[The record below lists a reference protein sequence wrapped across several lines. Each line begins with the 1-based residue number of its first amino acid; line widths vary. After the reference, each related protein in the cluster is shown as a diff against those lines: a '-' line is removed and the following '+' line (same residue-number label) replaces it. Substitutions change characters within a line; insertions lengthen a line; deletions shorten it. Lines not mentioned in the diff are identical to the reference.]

1 MTGQLCGRCG
11 TALAPEGCPC
21 GWSGSNE
28 ETAVI
33 PVIGGPELVRPYF
46 RPDDSE
52 LDDPDLDLDGDL
64 DADLDDIEIVD
75 AELLDVPG
83 HRPMS
88 AAAAGA
94 GAGGAGAG
102 GAGAGATRVL
112 PAYLPVRR
120 PVEPLGSVV
129 VTRPTPG
136 GPAAGRGRRQPRN
149 SRSTVLIAAGI
160 VLIAGIGVAAALV
173 PKMLGGGQ
181 VNIAQPQ
188 PEITAPL
195 PSQGPTSGSAQPSA
209 TATSSAT
216 RSVPVTQ
223 PTRAAAT
230 SARPTIAPT
239 TAQPTATAGGPA
251 DGTPSSASA
260 SASASA
266 DPSGSAASG
275 SLSLGDTGPA
285 VATLQQDLATLWI
298 DPGLQDNGDYNQQT
312 EKDVATFQYW
322 YGVQGD
328 PTGVYGPNSQS
339 RMAKLMRHQNGGD
352 NG

>member
-1 MTGQLCGRCG
+1 MTDQLCGRCG

-52 LDDPDLDLDGDL
+52 LDDPDLDLDPDLDGDL
-64 DADLDDIEIVD
+64 DGDLDDVEIVD

-88 AAAAGA
+88 AAA
-94 GAGGAGAG
+94 GGAGAD
-102 GAGAGATRVL
+102 GAGGAGATRVL
-112 PAYLPVRR
+112 PAYLPAQR

-136 GPAAGRGRRQPRN
+136 GPPGRGRRQPR
-149 SRSTVLIAAGI
+149 STRSTVLIAAGI

-209 TATSSAT
+209 TATSSAST

-223 PTRAAAT
+223 PTRPAAT

-239 TAQPTATAGGPA
+239 TAQPTATASGPA
-251 DGTPSSASA
+251 AGTPSSA

-328 PTGVYGPNSQS
+328 PTGVYGPNSQA